1 LRRGNGRRRYAMSGY
16 CNMSA
21 DPAKLQA
28 IIGYAFNDKGLLH
41 QALTHR
47 SASRIGA
54 PFSYERLEFLG
65 DRVLGLVLAE
75 ALLRQYPAEKEGA
88 IAKRHAALVRQE
100 ALVAVAERLH
110 LMDYISTP
118 STDRTINA
126 AAKASVQADV
136 MEAILGAV
144 YWDGGFA
151 PAKDI
156 VLRFWDEALTAVNAP
171 PIDAKSALQEW
182 AQGHGLPLPDYTLV
196 DNQGP
201 AHAPN
206 FTVTVKVGK
215 HPACTGS
222 GTTHKAAQ
230 QAAATVALQQLG
242 IWTA

>member
-1 LRRGNGRRRYAMSGY
+1 MSGY
-16 CNMSA
+16 YSMSGDTA
-21 DPAKLQA
+21 RLQA
-28 IIGYAFNDKGLLH
+28 LIGYTFNNTSLLH

-47 SASRIGA
+47 SAQRTGV
-54 PFSYERLEFLG
+54 PFGYERLEFLG

-75 ALLRQYPAEKEGA
+75 ALLRQYPDEKEGA

-110 LMDYISTP
+110 LMEYITTSP
-118 STDRTINA
+118 NDRTTNA

-151 PAKDI
+151 PAKEI
-156 VLRFWDEALTAVNAP
+156 VLRFWDEVLTAVNAP

-182 AQGHGLPLPDYTLV
+182 AQGHGLALPDYTLESH
-196 DNQGP
+196 QGP
-201 AHAPN
+201 AHAPQ
-206 FTVTVKVGK
+206 FTVTVKVGRN
-215 HPACTGS
+215 PAYTGS
-222 GTTHKAAQ
+222 GTTRKAAE
-230 QAAATVALQQLG
+230 QAAATAALKHLG